1 MKMNCTKVVSRKQAF
16 GPSIVDY
23 DLIASQKTY
32 KMTYTHAVT
41 NMKHRDYRYTI
52 PSVEICLP
60 GTSRPCSM
68 SCITSVMGARCGLTP
83 WRDKEG
89 NWSVSLT
96 LRILQSSRSSADSDI
111 WKVSHHDIEKQQ
123 LRKVLDVEMIQTKAT
138 YRKAYAAISF

>member
-23 DLIASQKTY
+23 DLIIQNDTII
-32 KMTYTHAVT
+32 THAVT

-60 GTSRPCSM
+60 GTSRLCSM

-96 LRILQSSRSSADSDI
+96 LRIPQSSRSSADSDI
-111 WKVSHHDIEKQQ
+111 WKVSHHDIEKQ
-123 LRKVLDVEMIQTKAT
+123 
-138 YRKAYAAISF
+138 